1 MSNNVDTRLQRTNAS
16 VGISGKS
23 VKESREKDANT
34 SSTQMSRAATTRYL
48 NSLSRQQDD
57 VGDTLSRSMNKLN
70 QSLSHAAS
78 SNEEVAV
85 DEQAEKMAVY
95 TKLAGKIISR
105 DANLQ
110 DKVAHNLSSG
120 SNTVR
125 SKDAVDSLQQAMSKM
140 PSSLK
145 EGTQSGKDL
154 AKFMVENL
162 VTLTDTKNMGAGL
175 ERDLAVRQI
184 TVPKHAPNSRVQAA
198 SDKVLQASIEYI
210 KSNQLEALAKE
221 AAQAKSGQSANA
233 SSTNSTA
240 NVNLNSSQDRDDAEV
255 ANSTYTQ
262 SIIKQRRD
270 AQNTKDVAQ
279 QNTKDVASQS
289 PQDRIS
295 SEISKRIH
303 SLISQAA
310 ASAKQGN
317 LIQLTPEEAK
327 AFDKAASTPSNSSSV
342 ERFLTKTTTSAPEAP
357 LSEGKAR
364 PAIDNTNVRQL
375 SLSELSARAS
385 KLQQEFRTERHR
397 IAQEGKLPDP
407 AQMTKVEIKVDVRPS
422 QGQTTTQSSS
432 DPRANG
438 ASTSAAADRVLN
450 GDSSNTKTLY
460 TSERSAPTLSDT
472 AAKARELLAR
482 AQARI
487 AQQQVAEG
495 NTKDSSKIA
504 TQANEPATKDIK
516 APTAQN
522 QQPTQA
528 QADKVASSNA
538 KLTDALK
545 NISYSSI
552 AEDTKVIN
560 QLKAQA
566 QALEQLQS
574 KVAQEQQATTASK
587 DTATKPTPD
596 EFKSQ
601 LASSN
606 AATKDIK
613 GPVTQD
619 GKLLGAPDKAPASSD
634 KAPVADKTPV
644 ADKAPVDN
652 KAPVTD
658 KTPIADKA
666 PAASS
671 DKVIAQDNKLPGA
684 PDKAPVASDKAPV
697 TKDIKV
703 PVPPQEG
710 KLPGA
715 PDKAPTADKAPVA
728 DKAPAASSD
737 KVIAQDNKLP
747 GAPDKTPVTKDIKVP
762 VPPQDG
768 KLPGAPEKAPIAD
781 KAPAASSDKVIAQD
795 NKLPGAP
802 DKAPVASDKA
812 PVTKDIKVPVPP
824 QDGKLP
830 GAPEK
835 APVSDKAPVADKAP
849 AASSD
854 KVIAQDNK
862 LPGAPDKAPIASDKS
877 TVTKDIKGPLPEIKP
892 NTIITKESQ
901 EPPKVVSNLMTK
913 DASSS
918 KDAPSDRSHV
928 ISREQALKD
937 RTEIKA
943 PDRAQTL
950 DATTQSKTK
959 EARAENLK
967 EQQLKN
973 EQVVEKRLEQ
983 KAERAERI
991 KEAGQEFEEFKQQQ
1005 NEKLVAAMRD
1015 NIDKSAQ
1022 IAANLAAQGA
1032 QGKANGAA
1040 GTASAYDTLSV
1051 DKEQFA
1057 KIYKNITSVD
1067 DPEHQQQLRSEIK
1080 AAIDGKGTVIQDK
1093 ATISSQDAATKD
1105 VKGNTQ
1111 SLPQGTD
1118 GKTLAQDKAAASA
1131 DQGVL
1136 KSTNQAIADHK
1147 SRTQNASQEQ
1157 SATKD
1162 IKAPAQQQQAQA
1174 QQQANAQQ
1182 QAQQQAAA
1190 QDAADAKQTVA
1201 QQAIDKAAQ
1210 QQQHAQAQQQ
1220 ANAQQ
1225 QAQQSAQAQQQAN
1238 AQQQAQQSAQAQQ
1251 QVNAQQ
1257 QAQQSAQTQ
1266 QQANAQQQAQQQAAL
1281 QQAVN
1286 QAANKLHHTGHNVT
1300 QQAAQQAAAQI
1311 VQQLG
1316 GNANNILNASQAMTG
1331 MTGNHGSIF
1340 MPGAAGFTNMTTL
1353 DEETLQDE
1361 IIKNVMHT
1369 VPSDELDEF
1378 SLRGNALGEQ
1388 ALSGVVA
1395 DTDLNGLHD
1404 HSLNQLFTAGI
1415 TDNGKGDPLS
1425 TFNQATAAAQITTG
1439 QNAPIPAESNVTS
1452 STAKESGLLR
1462 RLASF
1467 FSRKEDGDMG
1477 PVDAT
1482 GKPIDPSKAAL
1493 NEFKSGE
1500 SSDAKMSQNV
1510 MQNNLRMNSLDTL
1523 IHRLQSAISDQ
1534 ALPPKVQEQAQ
1545 NLMKALN
1552 NPVSDLSSVSSWLNF
1567 VTGPMSPSS
1576 PQAVAM
1582 HQWAFM
1588 LLCIRFEQIGKNI
1601 DKFLKKHG
1609 GPEKLAKLEPAIKE
1623 HKALAQD
1630 MDDTAIN
1637 KSHELLK
1644 DTFTQVERMQ
1654 QNQTLSQDQAIPRYI
1669 PLPPNYEGG
1678 KEGSMSARKE
1688 QDSDGGTSW
1697 HLNFKFDLENMG
1709 ALHIKVKL
1717 RFPEIQMSFVAERFE
1732 TLQKVQSLMPD
1743 LNAKLKEI
1751 GLTSTGSSAR
1761 LGSVS
1766 FDDVISS
1773 DGSSSSQNSS
1783 FKFEG
1788 NAFNAEA

>member
-210 KSNQLEALAKE
+210 KSNQPEALAKE

-327 AFDKAASTPSNSSSV
+327 AFDKAASSPSNSSSV

-357 LSEGKAR
+357 LSEGKVR

-422 QGQTTTQSSS
+422 QGQATTQSSS

-495 NTKDSSKIA
+495 NTKDGSKIA

-528 QADKVASSNA
+528 QADKAPGTQNQQSTQAQAEKVASSNA

-601 LASSN
+601 LAPIN

-619 GKLLGAPDKAPASSD
+619 GKL
-634 KAPVADKTPV
+634 
-644 ADKAPVDN
+644 
-652 KAPVTD
+652 
-658 KTPIADKA
+658 
-666 PAASS
+666 
-671 DKVIAQDNKLPGA
+671 PGA
-684 PDKAPVASDKAPV
+684 PDKAQASS
-697 TKDIKV
+697 
-703 PVPPQEG
+703 
-710 KLPGA
+710 
-715 PDKAPTADKAPVA
+715 DKAPVA

-747 GAPDKTPVTKDIKVP
+747 
-762 VPPQDG
+762 
-768 KLPGAPEKAPIAD
+768 
-781 KAPAASSDKVIAQD
+781 S
-795 NKLPGAP
+795 AP

-835 APVSDKAPVADKAP
+835 APIADKAPVTDKAPVADKAS

-862 LPGAPDKAPIASDKS
+862 LPGAPDKAPVASDKAP
-877 TVTKDIKGPLPEIKP
+877 VTKEIKGPLPEIKP

-928 ISREQALKD
+928 ISREQALKE

-943 PDRAQTL
+943 PDRAQAL

-1015 NIDKSAQ
+1015 NVDKSAQ

-1032 QGKANGAA
+1032 QGKANGTA

-1080 AAIDGKGTVIQDK
+1080 AAIDGKGAVVQDK

-1136 KSTNQAIADHK
+1136 KSTNQAITDHQ

-1162 IKAPAQQQQAQA
+1162 IKVPAQQQQAQA
-1174 QQQANAQQ
+1174 QQQAKAQQ

-1210 QQQHAQAQQQ
+1210 QQQQAQAQQHAQAQQQANAQQSAQAQQHVNAQQQAQQQ

-1257 QAQQSAQTQ
+1257 QAQQSAQAQ

-1773 DGSSSSQNSS
+1773 EGSSSSQNSS

>member
-210 KSNQLEALAKE
+210 KSNQPEALAKE
-221 AAQAKSGQSANA
+221 AAQAKSGQGANA
-233 SSTNSTA
+233 STANSTA

-342 ERFLTKTTTSAPEAP
+342 ERFLTKTTTAAPEAP
-357 LSEGKAR
+357 LSEGKVR

-422 QGQTTTQSSS
+422 QGQATTQSSS

-460 TSERSAPTLSDT
+460 ASERSAPTLSDT

-495 NTKDSSKIA
+495 NTKDGSKIA

-528 QADKVASSNA
+528 QADKAPGTQNQQPTQAQADKVANSNA

-596 EFKSQ
+596 DFKSQ
-601 LASSN
+601 LAPSN
-606 AATKDIK
+606 ATTKDIK

-619 GKLLGAPDKAPASSD
+619 GKLPGATDKAPASS
-634 KAPVADKTPV
+634 
-644 ADKAPVDN
+644 
-652 KAPVTD
+652 
-658 KTPIADKA
+658 
-666 PAASS
+666 
-671 DKVIAQDNKLPGA
+671 
-684 PDKAPVASDKAPV
+684 
-697 TKDIKV
+697 
-703 PVPPQEG
+703 
-710 KLPGA
+710 
-715 PDKAPTADKAPVA
+715 DKAPVA

-747 GAPDKTPVTKDIKVP
+747 
-762 VPPQDG
+762 
-768 KLPGAPEKAPIAD
+768 
-781 KAPAASSDKVIAQD
+781 S
-795 NKLPGAP
+795 AP

-862 LPGAPDKAPIASDKS
+862 LPGAPDKAPVASDK
-877 TVTKDIKGPLPEIKP
+877 
-892 NTIITKESQ
+892 
-901 EPPKVVSNLMTK
+901 
-913 DASSS
+913 
-918 KDAPSDRSHV
+918 
-928 ISREQALKD
+928 
-937 RTEIKA
+937 
-943 PDRAQTL
+943 
-950 DATTQSKTK
+950 
-959 EARAENLK
+959 
-967 EQQLKN
+967 
-973 EQVVEKRLEQ
+973 
-983 KAERAERI
+983 
-991 KEAGQEFEEFKQQQ
+991 
-1005 NEKLVAAMRD
+1005 
-1015 NIDKSAQ
+1015 
-1022 IAANLAAQGA
+1022 
-1032 QGKANGAA
+1032 
-1040 GTASAYDTLSV
+1040 
-1051 DKEQFA
+1051 
-1057 KIYKNITSVD
+1057 
-1067 DPEHQQQLRSEIK
+1067 
-1080 AAIDGKGTVIQDK
+1080 
-1093 ATISSQDAATKD
+1093 
-1105 VKGNTQ
+1105 
-1111 SLPQGTD
+1111 
-1118 GKTLAQDKAAASA
+1118 
-1131 DQGVL
+1131 
-1136 KSTNQAIADHK
+1136 
-1147 SRTQNASQEQ
+1147 
-1157 SATKD
+1157 
-1162 IKAPAQQQQAQA
+1162 
-1174 QQQANAQQ
+1174 
-1182 QAQQQAAA
+1182 
-1190 QDAADAKQTVA
+1190 
-1201 QQAIDKAAQ
+1201 
-1210 QQQHAQAQQQ
+1210 
-1220 ANAQQ
+1220 
-1225 QAQQSAQAQQQAN
+1225 
-1238 AQQQAQQSAQAQQ
+1238 
-1251 QVNAQQ
+1251 
-1257 QAQQSAQTQ
+1257 
-1266 QQANAQQQAQQQAAL
+1266 
-1281 QQAVN
+1281 
-1286 QAANKLHHTGHNVT
+1286 
-1300 QQAAQQAAAQI
+1300 
-1311 VQQLG
+1311 
-1316 GNANNILNASQAMTG
+1316 
-1331 MTGNHGSIF
+1331 
-1340 MPGAAGFTNMTTL
+1340 
-1353 DEETLQDE
+1353 
-1361 IIKNVMHT
+1361 
-1369 VPSDELDEF
+1369 
-1378 SLRGNALGEQ
+1378 
-1388 ALSGVVA
+1388 ALS
-1395 DTDLNGLHD
+1395 
-1404 HSLNQLFTAGI
+1404 
-1415 TDNGKGDPLS
+1415 
-1425 TFNQATAAAQITTG
+1425 
-1439 QNAPIPAESNVTS
+1439 
-1452 STAKESGLLR
+1452 
-1462 RLASF
+1462 
-1467 FSRKEDGDMG
+1467 
-1477 PVDAT
+1477 
-1482 GKPIDPSKAAL
+1482 
-1493 NEFKSGE
+1493 
-1500 SSDAKMSQNV
+1500 
-1510 MQNNLRMNSLDTL
+1510 L
-1523 IHRLQSAISDQ
+1523 IHI
-1534 ALPPKVQEQAQ
+1534 
-1545 NLMKALN
+1545 
-1552 NPVSDLSSVSSWLNF
+1552 
-1567 VTGPMSPSS
+1567 
-1576 PQAVAM
+1576 
-1582 HQWAFM
+1582 
-1588 LLCIRFEQIGKNI
+1588 
-1601 DKFLKKHG
+1601 
-1609 GPEKLAKLEPAIKE
+1609 
-1623 HKALAQD
+1623 
-1630 MDDTAIN
+1630 
-1637 KSHELLK
+1637 
-1644 DTFTQVERMQ
+1644 
-1654 QNQTLSQDQAIPRYI
+1654 
-1669 PLPPNYEGG
+1669 
-1678 KEGSMSARKE
+1678 
-1688 QDSDGGTSW
+1688 
-1697 HLNFKFDLENMG
+1697 
-1709 ALHIKVKL
+1709 
-1717 RFPEIQMSFVAERFE
+1717 
-1732 TLQKVQSLMPD
+1732 
-1743 LNAKLKEI
+1743 
-1751 GLTSTGSSAR
+1751 
-1761 LGSVS
+1761 
-1766 FDDVISS
+1766 
-1773 DGSSSSQNSS
+1773 
-1783 FKFEG
+1783 
-1788 NAFNAEA
+1788 

>member
-658 KTPIADKA
+658 KTPVADKA

-768 KLPGAPEKAPIAD
+768 KLPGAPEKAP
-781 KAPAASSDKVIAQD
+781 AA
-795 NKLPGAP
+795 
-802 DKAPVASDKA
+802 
-812 PVTKDIKVPVPP
+812 
-824 QDGKLP
+824 
-830 GAPEK
+830 
-835 APVSDKAPVADKAP
+835 DKAPVADRAP
-849 AASSD
+849 VASND

-1225 QAQQSAQAQQQAN
+1225 QAQQSAQAQQQANAQQQAQQSAQAQQQANAQQQAQQSAQAQQQVN

>member
-210 KSNQLEALAKE
+210 KSNQPEALAKE

-422 QGQTTTQSSS
+422 QGQATTQSSS

-495 NTKDSSKIA
+495 NTKDGSKIA

-552 AEDTKVIN
+552 AEDTKVIH

-619 GKLLGAPDKAPASSD
+619 SKLPGAPDKAPASSD
-634 KAPVADKTPV
+634 KAPV
-644 ADKAPVDN
+644 
-652 KAPVTD
+652 
-658 KTPIADKA
+658 ADKA

-671 DKVIAQDNKLPGA
+671 DKVIAQDNKLPSA

-703 PVPPQEG
+703 PVPPQ
-710 KLPGA
+710 
-715 PDKAPTADKAPVA
+715 
-728 DKAPAASSD
+728 
-737 KVIAQDNKLP
+737 
-747 GAPDKTPVTKDIKVP
+747 
-762 VPPQDG
+762 DG
-768 KLPGAPEKAPIAD
+768 KLPGAPVSDKAPVAD

-835 APVSDKAPVADKAP
+835 APAADKAPVADKAP

-854 KVIAQDNK
+854 KLIAQDNK
-862 LPGAPDKAPIASDKS
+862 
-877 TVTKDIKGPLPEIKP
+877 
-892 NTIITKESQ
+892 
-901 EPPKVVSNLMTK
+901 
-913 DASSS
+913 
-918 KDAPSDRSHV
+918 
-928 ISREQALKD
+928 
-937 RTEIKA
+937 
-943 PDRAQTL
+943 
-950 DATTQSKTK
+950 
-959 EARAENLK
+959 
-967 EQQLKN
+967 
-973 EQVVEKRLEQ
+973 
-983 KAERAERI
+983 
-991 KEAGQEFEEFKQQQ
+991 
-1005 NEKLVAAMRD
+1005 
-1015 NIDKSAQ
+1015 
-1022 IAANLAAQGA
+1022 
-1032 QGKANGAA
+1032 
-1040 GTASAYDTLSV
+1040 
-1051 DKEQFA
+1051 
-1057 KIYKNITSVD
+1057 
-1067 DPEHQQQLRSEIK
+1067 
-1080 AAIDGKGTVIQDK
+1080 
-1093 ATISSQDAATKD
+1093 
-1105 VKGNTQ
+1105 
-1111 SLPQGTD
+1111 
-1118 GKTLAQDKAAASA
+1118 
-1131 DQGVL
+1131 
-1136 KSTNQAIADHK
+1136 
-1147 SRTQNASQEQ
+1147 
-1157 SATKD
+1157 
-1162 IKAPAQQQQAQA
+1162 
-1174 QQQANAQQ
+1174 
-1182 QAQQQAAA
+1182 
-1190 QDAADAKQTVA
+1190 
-1201 QQAIDKAAQ
+1201 
-1210 QQQHAQAQQQ
+1210 
-1220 ANAQQ
+1220 
-1225 QAQQSAQAQQQAN
+1225 
-1238 AQQQAQQSAQAQQ
+1238 
-1251 QVNAQQ
+1251 
-1257 QAQQSAQTQ
+1257 
-1266 QQANAQQQAQQQAAL
+1266 AL
-1281 QQAVN
+1281 QIRPQ
-1286 QAANKLHHTGHNVT
+1286 LHLT
-1300 QQAAQQAAAQI
+1300 
-1311 VQQLG
+1311 
-1316 GNANNILNASQAMTG
+1316 
-1331 MTGNHGSIF
+1331 
-1340 MPGAAGFTNMTTL
+1340 
-1353 DEETLQDE
+1353 
-1361 IIKNVMHT
+1361 
-1369 VPSDELDEF
+1369 
-1378 SLRGNALGEQ
+1378 R
-1388 ALSGVVA
+1388 
-1395 DTDLNGLHD
+1395 
-1404 HSLNQLFTAGI
+1404 
-1415 TDNGKGDPLS
+1415 PL
-1425 TFNQATAAAQITTG
+1425 
-1439 QNAPIPAESNVTS
+1439 
-1452 STAKESGLLR
+1452 
-1462 RLASF
+1462 
-1467 FSRKEDGDMG
+1467 
-1477 PVDAT
+1477 
-1482 GKPIDPSKAAL
+1482 
-1493 NEFKSGE
+1493 
-1500 SSDAKMSQNV
+1500 
-1510 MQNNLRMNSLDTL
+1510 
-1523 IHRLQSAISDQ
+1523 
-1534 ALPPKVQEQAQ
+1534 
-1545 NLMKALN
+1545 
-1552 NPVSDLSSVSSWLNF
+1552 
-1567 VTGPMSPSS
+1567 
-1576 PQAVAM
+1576 
-1582 HQWAFM
+1582 
-1588 LLCIRFEQIGKNI
+1588 
-1601 DKFLKKHG
+1601 
-1609 GPEKLAKLEPAIKE
+1609 
-1623 HKALAQD
+1623 
-1630 MDDTAIN
+1630 
-1637 KSHELLK
+1637 
-1644 DTFTQVERMQ
+1644 
-1654 QNQTLSQDQAIPRYI
+1654 
-1669 PLPPNYEGG
+1669 
-1678 KEGSMSARKE
+1678 
-1688 QDSDGGTSW
+1688 
-1697 HLNFKFDLENMG
+1697 
-1709 ALHIKVKL
+1709 
-1717 RFPEIQMSFVAERFE
+1717 
-1732 TLQKVQSLMPD
+1732 
-1743 LNAKLKEI
+1743 
-1751 GLTSTGSSAR
+1751 
-1761 LGSVS
+1761 
-1766 FDDVISS
+1766 
-1773 DGSSSSQNSS
+1773 
-1783 FKFEG
+1783 
-1788 NAFNAEA
+1788 